1 MYRKARLLSFS
12 PQRTKRLEEIHLRAG
27 SFRRFKAAGPSLAPS
42 SPRISPN
49 AGKISQAAI
58 DCAGTTVVIGGD
70 TFAKS
75 FRELGG
81 RSVYYAEE

>member
-1 MYRKARLLSFS
+1 MPGRNPFEGGFV
-12 PQRTKRLEEIHLRAG
+12 PQVQGGRAVLG
-27 SFRRFKAAGPSLAPS
+27 PLFAANQPEH
-42 SPRISPN
+42 R
-49 AGKISQAAI
+49 KISQAAI